1 MATVSLLAV
10 GAQLGRT
17 TSGQTV
23 SLGTLRKNGYS
34 RVFSSGAYLR
44 VNPYE
49 VHYYSSADDPE
60 RADNLHYLRNWYGYQ
75 QVRLPEATVLL
86 ATAGYGKTTMTW
98 VGPAGYDKAP
108 LITGWKLYT
117 KTTGYTGSSPG
128 ATQLSVEPRT
138 SPSQTQE
145 AGFAASAVQTADINL
160 GSYAGEWVGIS
171 LSTKFND
178 SVTTHEDES
187 SAVASTAGGV
197 LPLIGGDAGVLTRAY
212 NTVPSPIN
220 VTQTTLPWTCAVGDN
235 VTIRIS
241 VVMEGPST
249 ATLQQQIDSGAW
261 TTLDSSVGAGTT
273 TINRSIASG
282 SSTYKFRIYYNSV
295 SPIEYLTMDGVIT
308 PQCNNL

>member
-1 MATVSLLAV
+1 M
-10 GAQLGRT
+10 
-17 TSGQTV
+17 
-23 SLGTLRKNGYS
+23 
-34 RVFSSGAYLR
+34 
-44 VNPYE
+44 
-49 VHYYSSADDPE
+49 
-60 RADNLHYLRNWYGYQ
+60 
-75 QVRLPEATVLL
+75 
-86 ATAGYGKTTMTW
+86 
-98 VGPAGYDKAP
+98 
-108 LITGWKLYT
+108 ITGWKLYT

-241 VVMEGPST
+241 VNMEGSGT
-249 ATLQQQIDSGAW
+249 ATLQQQIGSASW
-261 TTLDSSVGAGTT
+261 TTLDSSVTAGTSN
-273 TINRSIASG
+273 INLTRQSDG
-282 SSTYKFRIYYNSV
+282 CSTSYKFRIYYNDV
-295 SPIEYLTMDGVIT
+295 SPIQYLTMSGTICAECDNI
-308 PQCNNL
+308 